1 MSPERSVVMLPV
13 LKVVMLPVD
22 KVVML
27 PLRLPV
33 DKVVMLPLRLPL
45 SVVMLPAKVVVE
57 IIVTRTDA
65 HNTDDARLMI
75 LLLVNGT
82 FTGLVGC

>member
-1 MSPERSVVMLPV
+1 MLPV
-13 LKVVMLPVD
+13 LRVVILPVD

-33 DKVVMLPLRLPL
+33 DKVVMLPLRLLL
-45 SVVMLPAKVVVE
+45 SVVMLPAKAVVD

-75 LLLVNGT
+75 FLLVNGT
-82 FTGLVGC
+82 FTGWSGD